1 MNEKIDIIQV
11 SVQSAEVALIGYN
24 AVPSLVI
31 NGSLMNIARG
41 NMTLTLRTIASDHV
55 GAIGLIEIEQN
66 RPMMQAQASVS
77 QDQFTMV
84 LNCLKYHPPRP
95 VTLIIALQES
105 LVISGKGY
113 LASEGQ
119 NRRMI
124 SNLSWSIPIM

>member
-1 MNEKIDIIQV
+1 MNEKIHMVQV
-11 SVQSAEVALIGYN
+11 SVQSAEVALIGSN
-24 AVPSLVI
+24 SVPSLVI

-41 NMTLTLRTIASDHV
+41 NMILTLRATAYDHV
-55 GAIGLIEIEQN
+55 GAIGSIEIEQN
-66 RPMMQAQASVS
+66 RPVMQAQAHVS
-77 QDQFTMV
+77 QDQFTLL

-105 LVISGKGY
+105 LMISGKGY

-124 SNLSWSIPIM
+124 SDLSWRIPIM